1 MVLVIWTVV
10 LAIRKAVIVVYII
23 LFNGTKSCV
32 SDMDTGVSES
42 QGCVSGIHNC
52 V

>member
-1 MVLVIWTVV
+1 MLAIHKAVLVIYITV
-10 LAIRKAVIVVYII
+10 
-23 LFNGTKSCV
+23 FNSANSCV